1 MKKQITMILSG
12 LVLALGVQTA
22 GAAMVS
28 TQSLLQPQTA
38 TVQVTDSTLDLRA
51 GLTQDLVDLGVSAT
65 DAQNRVSLLTNDQIV
80 ALNAQLDTMPAGGDI
95 LGVAVLIFLVFIFTD
110 AVGATDVFSFVD
122 PV

>member
-1 MKKQITMILSG
+1 MKKQVTMILSG
-12 LVLALGVQTA
+12 LVLSLGVQTA

-28 TQSLLQPQTA
+28 TQSLLQPESGL
-38 TVQVTDSTLDLRA
+38 VQSIDSSPNLRA
-51 GLTQDLVDLGVSAT
+51 TLTQDLVDLGVSAT
-65 DAQNRVSLLTNDQIV
+65 DAQNRVSLLTNEQIV